1 MEFVATRPSPI
12 VITVDFETDWG
23 GRLPPD
29 RPNCQGIIKGLPR
42 ILTLL
47 NKFCIKS
54 TFFIS
59 GNLAQSFKS
68 LLDEVL
74 QEGHEIASHGYEHDL
89 NYGALPYKELS
100 YQLAKSKEVL
110 EDSLNREVLGFRTPQ
125 FRFNPDLFKA
135 LKESRYRYDS
145 SLIIHNK
152 LLSRYNYSQLPGDPF
167 FSKDILE
174 IPVSSL
180 PRLKVPLG
188 LLWINALGMGTYK
201 LLAGTKLPG
210 SANVFYVHPF
220 DIIVKDRN
228 PNFGLKLNFWYSFKS
243 KKALETLANLLALW
257 NKEQRQFFTM
267 KEFYFQYRSGIS
279 KFME

>member
-1 MEFVATRPSPI
+1 MAFATTRPIPI
-12 VITVDFETDWG
+12 AITVDFETDWG

-110 EDSLNREVLGFRTPQ
+110 EDSLNREIIGFRTPQ
-125 FRFNPDLFKA
+125 FRLNPDLFSA
-135 LKESRYRYDS
+135 LKENGYRYDS
-145 SLIIHNK
+145 SIIIHGR
-152 LLSRYNYSQLPGDPF
+152 LLSRYDCSQLPGDLF

-188 LLWINALGMGTYK
+188 LLWINVLGLRAYK
-201 LLAGTKLPG
+201 LLAGSKLPG

-220 DIIVKDRN
+220 DVIVKDRN
-228 PNFGLKLNFWYSFKS
+228 PDFGLKLNLWYSFKS
-243 KKALETLANLLALW
+243 KKALETLGNLLALW

-279 KFME
+279 QFME